1 MSEADGGAPRPMP
14 KPTGLWRPPYRRLT
28 AGLLLVVA
36 AAAFESLAVATILP
50 LVVRDLGG
58 LALYGWAFS
67 LFTLANLLGITLGG
81 VRRIGGVRPH
91 HRRRGSGCFSSAW
104 RGVAWHRLW
113 LC

>member
-1 MSEADGGAPRPMP
+1 MSEAYGGAPRPMP

-50 LVVRDLGG
+50 LVVCDLGG

-67 LFTLANLLGITLGG
+67 LFTLANLLGIALGG
-81 VRRIGGVRPH
+81 VRRIGGGRPH
-91 HRRRGSGCFSSAW
+91 RWRRGWGAFASGW
-104 RGVAWHRLW
+104 QGGG
-113 LC
+113 